1 MEYHYPAV
9 FGIIYALREYLKPKQ
24 DFYKQTKMK
33 TLSQYLGL
41 FVLLI
46 GMTYCKPYQPEGQGV
61 VGTITW
67 LEGNMMPSIQ
77 DGEDPEKEA
86 QKVERTV
93 QIFPL
98 TNISDVKVE
107 DGLITSIATKKIK
120 EVKTDGS
127 GKYAIDLSPG
137 RYSVVTVEEG
147 GLFAN
152 IFDGD
157 GNIQPITIKENE
169 WTLLDIQI
177 NYKAFY

>member
-1 MEYHYPAV
+1 
-9 FGIIYALREYLKPKQ
+9 
-24 DFYKQTKMK
+24 MK
-33 TLSQYLGL
+33 TRSTYLMI
-41 FVLLI
+41 FMILI
-46 GMTYCKPYQPEGQGV
+46 GMTYCKPYQPEGQGL

-67 LEGNMMPSIQ
+67 LEGNMMPAIQ
-77 DGEDPEKEA
+77 DGEDPEKNAE
-86 QKVERTV
+86 KVERTV

-98 TNISDVKVE
+98 TNVSDVKVE
-107 DGLITSIATKKIK
+107 NGLITSIATQKIK

-137 RYSVVTVEEG
+137 RYTVVTVEEG

-152 IFDGD
+152 IFDGE